1 MDEVDGVTMQLVRSA
16 QAGDGAAREQLFARY
31 LPRVARMV
39 AARLGVARSAL
50 PAAAD
55 DMAQDAL
62 LRALQSLDRFEM
74 RSPGAFM
81 AWMATIV
88 LNCVRRHHRQEHGD
102 AAGMLWQRYGDLDL
116 GETLFAG
123 REGSPS
129 SVAARREDQD
139 RLEAALLTLPALYRE
154 ALSLRALAGM
164 SHAEIAQ
171 ALGRTEA
178 NSRKIVQR
186 ATEML
191 QAAYARGAG

>member
-1 MDEVDGVTMQLVRSA
+1 MSELDGVTVMLVRAA
-16 QAGDGAAREQLFARY
+16 QGGDAAAREQLFARY

-39 AARLGVARSAL
+39 AIQLGVARAAL
-50 PAAAD
+50 PAAAE
-55 DMAQDAL
+55 DMAQEAL
-62 LRALQSLDRFEM
+62 LRAFQALDRFEV

-88 LNCVRRHHRQEHGD
+88 LNCVRRHQRSERHG
-102 AAGMLWQRYGDLDL
+102 ASAMLWQRYGDLDL
-116 GETLFAG
+116 AESLFAG
-123 REGSPS
+123 REATAS
-129 SVAARREDQD
+129 SIVVRREQQQ

-171 ALGRTEA
+171 AIGRSEA

-191 QAAYARGAG
+191 ELAFARSGA

>member
-1 MDEVDGVTMQLVRSA
+1 MNQLDGVTVLLVRAA
-16 QAGDGAAREQLFARY
+16 QGGDAAAREQLFARY

-39 AARLGVARSAL
+39 AMQLGVARAAL
-50 PAAAD
+50 PAAAE
-55 DMAQDAL
+55 DMAQEAL
-62 LRALQSLDRFEM
+62 LRAFQALDRFEV

-88 LNCVRRHHRQEHGD
+88 LNCVRRHQRRERHG
-102 AAGMLWQRYGDLDL
+102 AGAMLWQRYGDLDL
-116 GETLFAG
+116 AESLFAG
-123 REGSPS
+123 REATAS
-129 SVAARREDQD
+129 SIVVRREEQG

-171 ALGRTEA
+171 AIGRSEA

-191 QAAYARGAG
+191 ELAFARAGT

>member
-116 GETLFAG
+116 HDSIF
-123 REGSPS
+123 RSEGPSPS
-129 SVAARREDQD
+129 TIVGNREDSAKVEQ
-139 RLEAALLTLPALYRE
+139 ALLDLPALYRE
-154 ALSLRALAGM
+154 ALTLRCIGQL
-164 SHAEIAQ
+164 SYAEMAQ
-171 ALGRTEA
+171 QLGRTEV
-178 NSRKIVQR
+178 SCRKLVQR
-186 ATEML
+186 AMEML
-191 QAAYARGAG
+191 QAALARRG